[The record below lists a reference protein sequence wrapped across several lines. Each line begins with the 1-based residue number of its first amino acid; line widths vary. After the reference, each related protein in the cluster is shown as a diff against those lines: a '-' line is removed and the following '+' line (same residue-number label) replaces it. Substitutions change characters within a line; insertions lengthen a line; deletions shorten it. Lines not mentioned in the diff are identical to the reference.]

1 MFKAFYV
8 ERKPKKTKKYFSR
21 EKESNYLKNWRI
33 VRYYIQKKYNLNI
46 KELEIL
52 LYLYDMG
59 VFTRKE
65 LNDYA
70 RTCSWGNQVSKLLID
85 RELIKLW
92 RKGEARQKDLFELT
106 QKAKLICSHTYKK
119 LNGEESISEDPY
131 RNNIFKS
138 NTQID
143 RAYKKLIKKMN
154 QSLAEKSS

>member
-8 ERKPKKTKKYFSR
+8 ERKPKKTRRYLSR
-21 EKESNYLKNWRI
+21 EKENNYLKNWRV
-33 VRYYIQKKYNLNI
+33 VRYYIQKKYDLNI
-46 KELEIL
+46 KELEII

-70 RTCSWGNQVSKLLID
+70 RICSWGNQVSKLLID
-85 RELIKLW
+85 RDLIRLW

-106 QKAKLICSHTYKK
+106 QQAKLICNHTYKK
-119 LNGEESISEDPY
+119 LNGEESISENPY
-131 RNNIFKS
+131 RNEIFKG

-143 RAYKKLIKKMN
+143 KAYKKLIKKMN
-154 QSLAEKSS
+154 QSLLEKSS